1 MKLNCDLG
9 EGTDDIDAQV
19 IPHIDM
25 ASIACGGHAG
35 DDSSMLRTIALC
47 QRHGTSIG
55 AHPAYPDREHFGRRS
70 LNLEPAALLATLS
83 AQILRLQKNCHSLGA
98 RLSYIKPHGALY
110 NDTQFSPELFKL
122 LLTAIKDTTPN
133 LPLVILATAGNGTLE
148 KLAGNAG
155 INLWFEAFADRLYTD
170 DGALVPRQYDHAV
183 HSSADA
189 IAEQARL
196 IAYHHYTLS
205 ENGRK
210 VPIHANCLCVHSDS
224 PDVVNAILAIRKS
237 LSNVK

>member
-9 EGTDDIDAQV
+9 EGMDEVDALV

-47 QRHGTSIG
+47 QRHGAAIG

-83 AQILRLQKNCHSLGA
+83 TQILHLQKNCHALGT

-110 NDTQFSPELFKL
+110 NDALSSTELFKL
-122 LLTAIKDTTPN
+122 LLMAVKDAAPG
-133 LPLVILATAGNGTLE
+133 LPLVILATTRNGMLE
-148 KLAGNAG
+148 KLATSAG
-155 INLWFEAFADRLYTD
+155 ISLWFEAFADRLYTD
-170 DGALVPRQYDHAV
+170 DGNLVSRQHANAV
-183 HSSADA
+183 HSNVDD

-196 IAYHHYTLS
+196 IAHHHYALS
-205 ENGRK
+205 ENGRT
-210 VPIHANCLCVHSDS
+210 VPIHAHCLCVHSDS
-224 PDVVNAILAIRKS
+224 PGAVKAILAIRKS